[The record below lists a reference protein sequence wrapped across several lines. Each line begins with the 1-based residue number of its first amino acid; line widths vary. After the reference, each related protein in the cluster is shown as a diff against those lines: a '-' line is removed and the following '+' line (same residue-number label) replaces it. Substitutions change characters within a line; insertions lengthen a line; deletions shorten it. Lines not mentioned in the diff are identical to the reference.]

1 MYLLQSSGGLVSVIV
16 LGIVLIISSVFFY
29 SIEILLFYLVL
40 SVGLCLAQEEF
51 PSYLDVSILFD
62 NFYFHAAFG
71 VLIIL
76 SHMIL
81 ILCMVGSFMP
91 ISKDIDLLNF
101 AEGPQCE
108 GLWAACCPTAM
119 HLHPV

>member
-1 MYLLQSSGGLVSVIV
+1 MI
-16 LGIVLIISSVFFY
+16 
-29 SIEILLFYLVL
+29 
-40 SVGLCLAQEEF
+40 CLNFA
-51 PSYLDVSILFD
+51 ILFD
-62 NFYFHAAFG
+62 HFYFHAAFD

-81 ILCMVGSFMP
+81 ILCMVGSFMS
-91 ISKDIDLLNF
+91 ISKDIDSLNF